1 MIYLVTAHLKS
12 ERADEY
18 LTKLSDG
25 TIKSKLT
32 DGGEIVDALN
42 RAVGTVTVGDWY
54 TQIIGGGSVLDA
66 DYDVMRVS
74 FARRSTRNTV
84 VSPFGAGK

>member
-66 DYDVMRVS
+66 DQQQFNFKNFCLPLLVD
-74 FARRSTRNTV
+74 
-84 VSPFGAGK
+84 